1 MHFNKMY
8 NYHMIWFILVSVLLI
23 AVDLSYLIKYKIIN
37 PSTYSL
43 FAIGV
48 VYLMTLL
55 YIKLSRFKTSYI
67 IVPYERLFILL
78 LVILVGV
85 HIFGLVLIRQNIN
98 KNNNK
103 YETGVNII
111 ILSLSLFFILT
122 WGILILPI
130 SSSIWE
136 NTSHEDY
143 LYLLES
149 KKARK

>member
-1 MHFNKMY
+1 
-8 NYHMIWFILVSVLLI
+8 VSVLLI
-23 AVDLSYLIKYKIIN
+23 AVDLSYLIKKKIIN
-37 PSTYSL
+37 PLTYSL

-48 VYLMTLL
+48 VYLLTLL
-55 YIKLSRFKTSYI
+55 YIKISRFKTSYI

-85 HIFGLVLIRQNIN
+85 HIFGLILIRQNIN
-98 KNNNK
+98 KNDR

-111 ILSLSLFFILT
+111 ILSLSVFFILT

-136 NTSHEDY
+136 NTSHDDY
-143 LYLLES
+143 LYLLGS
-149 KKARK
+149 KKTRK